1 METLE
6 EFRGAILAQVTS
18 DDKEVL
24 AEYLKHFY
32 VDLEKFSESMASA
45 LLNWRGLDSSLK
57 NDERCSY
64 ISALIYTTITLE
76 ILSMKLL
83 LTGYTVAAG
92 NLFRQVIETLSL
104 ALLCS
109 GKHLGILDRFMEN
122 KYSSQDAIRDIIRHS
137 KQLGLK
143 GEGVRQLGKLQ
154 KFYSKYSHPTA
165 LTIAIGMSFRTKSA
179 YFGGS
184 FDELKLDAYC
194 KEIKVRVGLANDL
207 PDLIDHAR
215 KNIAE
220 W

>member
-6 EFRGAILAQVTS
+6 EFRDEILAQVTS

-24 AEYLKHFY
+24 ADYLKHFHAH
-32 VDLEKFSESMASA
+32 LGKFSESMAGA
-45 LLNWRGLDSSLK
+45 LLNWKRLDSSLK
-57 NDERCSY
+57 NDERRSY
-64 ISALIYTTITLE
+64 ISALVYTRITLQ

-83 LTGYTVAAG
+83 LAGYTVAAG

-109 GKHLGILDRFMEN
+109 GKHLGTLDRFMEE
-122 KYSSQDAIRDIIRHS
+122 KYSTQDAIRDVIRYS

-143 GEGVRQLGKLQ
+143 GNGVRQLGKLQ
-154 KFYSKYSHPTA
+154 KFYSQYSHPTH
-165 LTIAIGMSFRTKSA
+165 LTIAIGISFRTKAA

-184 FDELKLDAYC
+184 FDELKLDAYR
-194 KEIKVRVGLANDL
+194 KEVKVRVGLANDL
-207 PDLIDHAR
+207 PNLIDHLR